1 MAKFS
6 LEEKKEIVALF
17 DKCDIALLKVSEHE
31 GVNHIDKVIIDGKDY
46 NMPSEELG
54 FRIRMSR
61 EAVNLIRQKGS
72 ILKLDK
78 TERNFVIQFH
88 PAWIML
94 RDGFD
99 FNGEFD
105 ASLSGVILPSIKKPY
120 TLWCKD
126 FCDSVGDKRYY
137 PQKNMGSLMVT
148 YKEFTD
154 ILKSDKNRIGF
165 SLKENMFIPF
175 TKNVDPLYRGFFE
188 AVRVKLEGKSNLKVE
203 LNKYGYPEVYYNQ
216 NDRWMRI
223 DVSTEEGLKKLSEF
237 SPSPFDD
244 MKVLESKQKQLKKK
258 RPTKKGKKRK

>member
-1 MAKFS
+1 MANFS

-17 DKCDIALLKVSEHE
+17 DKCDVALLSVSEHD

-46 NMPSEELG
+46 NIPSEELG

-88 PAWIML
+88 PAWVML

-99 FNGEFD
+99 LNGEFD
-105 ASLSGVILPSIKKPY
+105 PNLSGVIVPSLRRPY
-120 TLWCKD
+120 TYWCKD

-137 PQKNMGSLMVT
+137 PRKDMNSLIVT
-148 YKEFTD
+148 YKEFTT
-154 ILKSDKNRIGF
+154 IHKSDPNRVFLPIKDN
-165 SLKENMFIPF
+165 LYIPF
-175 TKNVDPLYRGFFE
+175 TKDVDPLYRGFFE
-188 AVRVKLEGKSNLKVE
+188 AVRVKLEGNPNLRFE
-203 LNKYGYPEVYYNQ
+203 LNKYGYPEIYYSQ
-216 NDRWMRI
+216 NGKWMKI
-223 DVSTEEGLKKLSEF
+223 DVSTKEGLEKLSEF
-237 SPSPFDD
+237 SPSPF
-244 MKVLESKQKQLKKK
+244 ESLIEESEKHKQKKK

>member
-1 MAKFS
+1 MANYS

-17 DKCDIALLKVSEHE
+17 DKCDVALLKISENG

-46 NMPSEELG
+46 VMPSEELG

-78 TERNFVIQFH
+78 AERNFVIQYH
-88 PAWIML
+88 PAWVML

-99 FNGEFD
+99 LNGDFD
-105 ASLSGVILPSIKKPY
+105 SDLSGVAWADVKKPY

-137 PQKNMGSLMVT
+137 PKKDMKSLMVT
-148 YKEFTD
+148 YKDFT
-154 ILKSDKNRIGF
+154 IIHKSDRSRVLLPIKDDF
-165 SLKENMFIPF
+165 FIPM
-175 TKNVDPLYRGFFE
+175 TKDVDPLYRGFFE
-188 AVRVKLEGKSNLKVE
+188 AIRVREEGNPDFKVE
-203 LNKYGYPEVYYNQ
+203 LNKYGYPEVYHNQ
-216 NDRWMRI
+216 NGKWMMI
-223 DVSTEEGLKKLSEF
+223 DVSTKEGLDKLLTL
-237 SPSPFDD
+237 SPSPFEEA
-244 MKVLESKQKQLKKK
+244 KEVVERKAKQKKK